1 MAIANLSVL
10 GDLDSWMGFPTVE
23 QINSLKKEI
32 NYLSEVST
40 STVNGKVTS
49 IINGKVKEIMFTPA
63 VEIHENNDAIELRLE
78 IPGLEVKDLD
88 VQVTAEAVEI
98 KGKRRQE
105 TETQEQNLVRSEFHY
120 GAFQRRISL
129 PVRVQNNLVKADYKD
144 GILHI
149 HLPKSEADKNQV
161 VKVNVG

>member
-1 MAIANLSVL
+1 M
-10 GDLDSWMGFPTVE
+10 
-23 QINSLKKEI
+23 
-32 NYLSEVST
+32 
-40 STVNGKVTS
+40 
-49 IINGKVKEIMFTPA
+49 
-63 VEIHENNDAIELRLE
+63 
-78 IPGLEVKDLD
+78 
-88 VQVTAEAVEI
+88 TAEAVEI

>member
-1 MAIANLSVL
+1 MAIVSFPMV
-10 GDLDSWMGFPTVE
+10 GDIDSFMTFPLVRRN
-23 QINSLKKEI
+23 NSLKKEM
-32 NYLSEVST
+32 NCLSEVFT
-40 STVNGKVTS
+40 SA
-49 IINGKVKEIMFTPA
+49 INGKTKEIVFTPA
-63 VEIHENNDAIELRLE
+63 VEIYENNDAIDLRLE

-105 TETQEQNLVRSEFHY
+105 TETEEQDLVRSEFHY

>member
-1 MAIANLSVL
+1 MAIVSFPMV
-10 GDLDSWMGFPTVE
+10 GDIDSFMAFPLVRRN
-23 QINSLKKEI
+23 NSLKKEV
-32 NYLSEVST
+32 NCLSEIST
-40 STVNGKVTS
+40 SAINGKVTS

-63 VEIHENNDAIELRLE
+63 VEIYENNNAIDLRLE